1 MKTNVDKT
9 MTLRISASDKKR
21 LKELA
26 AVNDRTMQQEIRR
39 AIRLHLEGNKA

>member
-39 AIRLHLEGNKA
+39 AIRLYLEGK